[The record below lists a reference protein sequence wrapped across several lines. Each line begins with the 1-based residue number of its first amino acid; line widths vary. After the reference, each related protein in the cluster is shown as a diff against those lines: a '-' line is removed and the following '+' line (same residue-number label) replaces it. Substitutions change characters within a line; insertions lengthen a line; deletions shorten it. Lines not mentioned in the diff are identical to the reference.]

1 MKFGF
6 IGAGVVA
13 QTLAKH
19 LLLHGHEVMLSNS
32 RGPETLSELV
42 SSLGAGAKSGTPSE
56 AAEQDYVIL
65 SVAWSQVPAA
75 LSMVPDW
82 TGRVLIDA
90 TNRFDNM
97 DSLGD
102 LSEVNSSEIVAQY
115 APGARVIK
123 AFNTVPM
130 QWIQDYTE
138 KKPKTVLFVSG
149 DDSPTKQVFQEIWEG
164 IGFACIDL
172 GPLSQGGSLQQIGGP
187 LAGLNLNF
195 LEKFCV

>member
-32 RGPETLSELV
+32 RGPETLWELV
-42 SSLGAGAKSGTPSE
+42 SSLGAGTKSGTPSE

-65 SVAWSQVPAA
+65 SVGWSQVPAA

-82 TGRVLIDA
+82 TGRVIIDA

-149 DDSPTKQVFQEIWEG
+149 DDSPTKQVFLEIWEG

-172 GPLSQGGSLQQIGGP
+172 GSLSHGGSLQQIGGP
-187 LAGLNLNF
+187 LAGLNLNL
-195 LEKFCV
+195 LEKFIV

>member
-32 RGPETLSELV
+32 RGPETLWELV

-65 SVAWSQVPAA
+65 SVGWSQVPAA

-82 TGRVLIDA
+82 TGRVIIDA

-149 DDSPTKQVFQEIWEG
+149 DDSPTKQVFLEIWEG

-172 GPLSQGGSLQQIGGP
+172 GSLSHGGSLQQIGGP
-187 LAGLNLNF
+187 LAGLNLNL
-195 LEKFCV
+195 LEKFIV